1 MREFTK
7 AVAYARYSTE
17 MQREE
22 SIEAQLRAIQEY
34 AEKNNMLIIRQ
45 YIDRAKSATSD
56 KRPEFLQMIADAKE
70 HTFNAVVVHKL
81 DRFSRDR
88 YDSA

>member
-22 SIEAQLRAIQEY
+22 SIEAQLRAIREY
-34 AEKNNMLIIRQ
+34 AEKNNMLIIGQ
-45 YIDRAKSATSD
+45 YLSLIH
-56 KRPEFLQMIADAKE
+56 I
-70 HTFNAVVVHKL
+70 
-81 DRFSRDR
+81 
-88 YDSA
+88 

>member
-22 SIEAQLRAIQEY
+22 SIEAQLRAIREY
-34 AEKNNMLIIRQ
+34 AEKNNMLIIGQ
-45 YIDRAKSATSD
+45 YIDRAKSATSY
-56 KRPEFLQMIADAKE
+56 KRP
-70 HTFNAVVVHKL
+70 
-81 DRFSRDR
+81 
-88 YDSA
+88 